1 MIGGLYCLSLCSSV
15 DELCFHKMF
24 SGLIKIL
31 LLHTHLTSL
40 FPGLPGWAATR
51 KVKSIWILMKQETAS
66 GSGVSCAMC
75 KFAPRSRQITMP
87 TPQNSVFYRL
97 DDLPVTQA
105 TASKSIEGIKLQIQ
119 LHFVAAFCGIMTP
132 VLNDVIDC
140 QCLIEVSRRCIRT
153 LCRVLQYKDAFLKE
167 NPTYRWYNPVKH
179 TQPVAVGKYD
189 TVVPPSTT
197 GMHCPATTGALPFNQ
212 ISAGKLAGNP
222 EHCFSLHTFS
232 GCDGMGM
239 HCEKKMMIAWR
250 NVWSMK

>member
-1 MIGGLYCLSLCSSV
+1 M
-15 DELCFHKMF
+15 
-24 SGLIKIL
+24 
-31 LLHTHLTSL
+31 
-40 FPGLPGWAATR
+40 
-51 KVKSIWILMKQETAS
+51 
-66 GSGVSCAMC
+66 
-75 KFAPRSRQITMP
+75 
-87 TPQNSVFYRL
+87 
-97 DDLPVTQA
+97 
-105 TASKSIEGIKLQIQ
+105 QIQ

-197 GMHCPATTGALPFNQ
+197 GMHCPATTGAFPFNQ

-239 HCEKKMMIAWR
+239 HCEKKMMIA
-250 NVWSMK
+250 